1 MLYLQ
6 DGGYPALGAS
16 GVWKS
21 LIYALA
27 KNAILW
33 RFCLRRARITGPHN
47 APRYG
52 ERRNRH
58 TRLRGGRTGCPCR
71 VRRMTTRHAR
81 LRIRLS
87 PLYGINDK
95 DGRYLKIP
103 TVFINGG
110 DKLCYIYRTAVT
122 PSWERPAC
130 RKA

>member
-58 TRLRGGRTGCPCR
+58 TRP
-71 VRRMTTRHAR
+71 RHAR

-110 DKLCYIYRTAVT
+110 DKRIRTADLLNANQALSRMGGLRIPKT
-122 PSWERPAC
+122 ESSRNA
-130 RKA
+130 